1 MKKKIIVSLIFNSLI
16 FVLVFFCSFCALF
29 DYKFI
34 TNPSIISFKPY
45 FSIFQ
50 YFTTDSNIFSGIVS
64 AVMIGFE
71 ISCLAKRK
79 YELPKSILFFKLIA
93 TTTVTLTM
101 LTTIFYLAPRD
112 PAGYFNKFQDS
123 NLFFHFIVPVF
134 ALISFL
140 CFEKTNKLSKKT
152 PLFAIIP
159 VILYATYYAINGFSN
174 VQNGIVPPAYDFYGF
189 FDAGFIFAI
198 ILIPLMLFATYLI
211 SVVLWFVNKKEL

>member
-50 YFTTDSNIFSGIVS
+50 YFTTDSNIFLGIVS

-123 NLFFHFIVPVF
+123 NLLYHLIVPII
-134 ALISFL
+134 AMISFL
-140 CFEKTNKLSKKT
+140 CFVKTKKKKKKS
-152 PLFAIIP
+152 P
-159 VILYATYYAINGFSN
+159 VIAILPVIVYAIYYAINGFLHF
-174 VQNGIVPPAYDFYGF
+174 QNGIVSADYDFYGF
-189 FDAGFIFAI
+189 FDAGLIFAI
-198 ILIPLMLFATYLI
+198 ILIPIMLFATYLI
-211 SVVLWFVNKKEL
+211 GVVLWFVNKKEL